1 MLLLIKISAIYNMKI
16 VTTPMCQEILHL
28 AGVSKFK
35 LSNSGFY
42 ENADIVIL
50 LSETKTHKN
59 SGIKFIKLKLNTFS
73 QINKSINMV
82 SDLLGTEP
90 LNESGDR
97 QVIASLE
104 ELYHG
109 RGPENRK
116 IKVKV
121 YSNFLEEIVKDMGFT
136 VVAGNNYDFMVYP
149 DYMKEKLKE
158 EIVFAGER
166 AIELPSHKN
175 TPLNPIKRAKM
186 RYQILENSLCTKH

>member
-1 MLLLIKISAIYNMKI
+1 MKI

-28 AGVSKFK
+28 AGVSKFQ

-42 ENADIVIL
+42 GNADIVIL
-50 LSETKTHKN
+50 LSETKTHNN

-90 LNESGDR
+90 LNEPEDR

-104 ELYHG
+104 EFYHG

-158 EIVFAGER
+158 EIAFAGER

-186 RYQILENSLCTKH
+186 RYQILENSLCMKH

>member
-1 MLLLIKISAIYNMKI
+1 
-16 VTTPMCQEILHL
+16 
-28 AGVSKFK
+28 
-35 LSNSGFY
+35 
-42 ENADIVIL
+42 
-50 LSETKTHKN
+50 
-59 SGIKFIKLKLNTFS
+59 
-73 QINKSINMV
+73 MV

-104 ELYHG
+104 EFYHG

-158 EIVFAGER
+158 EIAFAGER

-186 RYQILENSLCTKH
+186 RYQILENSLCMKH